1 MRSILSMVLLLG
13 MTLAGMAGAAD
24 GGASATSSPPTATT
38 PGQNGA
44 PSSQGRQQSQG
55 QSQDEAS
62 GSRQYAPGN
71 TGQNRQHDTRL
82 EAEDQS
88 SADADVEL
96 TRNIRRA
103 LTDDPTLSVNAHNVK
118 IITAAGNVTLR
129 GPVNS
134 EAERRKVEAIAKQAA
149 GGRPVVNELEV
160 GKR

>member
-13 MTLAGMAGAAD
+13 MTLAGAAGAAD
-24 GGASATSSPPTATT
+24 GSSSATSSPP
-38 PGQNGA
+38 A
-44 PSSQGRQQSQG
+44 PQGQQSQ
-55 QSQDEAS
+55 SQQQEGAA

-88 SADADVEL
+88 NADADVEL

-103 LTDDPTLSVNAHNVK
+103 LTDDSTLSMNAHNVK

-134 EAERRKVEAIAKQAA
+134 DAERRKVEAIAKQAA

-160 GKR
+160 DKR